1 MPEYLSEAKAI
12 NDAGVYKR
20 SDWRYIL
27 QGGNISTSKYKE
39 REIKYN
45 DQGRISEI
53 MNIDQKGVNK
63 SVIIFRYDKRNLPLL
78 ETEFL
83 PTGELEGKTKYSYDS
98 KGFLKE
104 IIWLNSYEFIY
115 NRYSFSIDDTS
126 GMVTEWHY
134 YSPDSVTQK
143 IEYFYSDP
151 KKGFIT
157 RQKIFKGD
165 DKLENTIIWNRDNL
179 QHLINKEF
187 KDPQGKLAYYLEYHY
202 NTTGQVDKVIQVLPN
217 GSKIKKYEFN
227 FEESGLKMEETEY
240 NQKEEIVKYAKYS
253 YE

>member
-1 MPEYLSEAKAI
+1 MNAISYILNLLTVILILLLNTILVIAQDYPRVPADMPEYLSEAKAI

-83 PTGELEGKTKYSYDS
+83 PTGELEGKTKYTYD
-98 KGFLKE
+98 
-104 IIWLNSYEFIY
+104 
-115 NRYSFSIDDTS
+115 
-126 GMVTEWHY
+126 
-134 YSPDSVTQK
+134 
-143 IEYFYSDP
+143 
-151 KKGFIT
+151 
-157 RQKIFKGD
+157 FKGI
-165 DKLENTIIWNRDNL
+165 L
-179 QHLINKEF
+179 
-187 KDPQGKLAYYLEYHY
+187 KDEL
-202 NTTGQVDKVIQVLPN
+202 
-217 GSKIKKYEFN
+217 
-227 FEESGLKMEETEY
+227 
-240 NQKEEIVKYAKYS
+240 
-253 YE
+253 